1 MVCIKWSIRIWHDEG
16 KDIDITYVIE
26 SIILNLLKGTSVVYR
41 LYGVAI
47 NKVLTIN

>member
-16 KDIDITYVIE
+16 KDIVIKYIIK

-41 LYGVAI
+41 LNGVAI
-47 NKVLTIN
+47 NKALIIN